1 MTSRPTDELDLI
13 RREIMADPSNAW
25 ATQLGW
31 EPLFT
36 GSARARVLVI
46 GQAPGRVAQ
55 ETGRAWSDVSGRLL
69 RSWLGV
75 TDATFYDP
83 ERFALLPMDFY
94 FPGKGPSGDLPPRRE
109 VAPLWHPRIIGALS
123 EVRLTVLVGAYS
135 QRYYLHDQ
143 KQRSVTETVRAAES
157 FLPYFPLV
165 HPSPLARGWRSKNP
179 WFEETTV
186 PRLAEEVQRALDAQP
201 RKISDESGR

>member
-1 MTSRPTDELDLI
+1 MDELDI
-13 RREIMADPSNAW
+13 TRQEIIEHPSNAW
-25 ATQLGW
+25 ASQLGW

-36 GSARARVLVI
+36 GSVRARVLII

-83 ERFALLPMDFY
+83 EQFAILPMDFY
-94 FPGKGPSGDLPPRRE
+94 FPGKGTSGDLPPRPE
-109 VAPLWHPRIIGALS
+109 VAPLWHPRILDALTD
-123 EVRLTVLVGAYS
+123 VRLTVLVGAYS
-135 QRYYLHDQ
+135 QRYYLHGRGRQ
-143 KQRSVTETVRAAES
+143 SVTETVRAAET
-157 FLPYFPLV
+157 FLPFFPLV
-165 HPSPLARGWRSKNP
+165 HPSPLARGWRSRNP

-186 PRLAEEVQRALDAQP
+186 PRLAQEVRRALDDPEAP
-201 RKISDESGR
+201 TSLDAPLP

>member
-1 MTSRPTDELDLI
+1 MDELDTI
-13 RREIMADPSNAW
+13 RQEIIEHPLNAW
-25 ATQLGW
+25 ASQLGW

-36 GSARARVLVI
+36 GSARARVLII

-83 ERFALLPMDFY
+83 EQFAILPMDFY
-94 FPGKGPSGDLPPRRE
+94 FPGKGTSGDLPPRPD
-109 VAPLWHPRIIGALS
+109 VAPMWHPRILGALAD
-123 EVRLTVLVGAYS
+123 VRLTVLVGAYS
-135 QRYYLHDQ
+135 QRYYLHGRGRQ
-143 KQRSVTETVRAAES
+143 SVTDTVRAAET
-157 FLPYFPLV
+157 FLPFFPLV
-165 HPSPLARGWRSKNP
+165 HPSPLARGWRSRNP

-186 PRLAEEVQRALDAQP
+186 PRLAQEVRRALDDPEPQTTSIDAP
-201 RKISDESGR
+201 LP